1 MEIVNVLMKR
11 RSEFNRLRGFVDS
24 DFKKLVDMSPDQS
37 TSEQPI
43 HKDQSVQAGQEM
55 SEHEARQVTVKLNR
69 TGFDASLWL
78 SQSAYPR
85 KSCQN
90 SGFQKPFI
98 GLLYSLVP
106 EKDILKRQFPN
117 KRPDFDSYYFKTIFS

>member
-55 SEHEARQVTVKLNR
+55 SEHEARQVTVTEQNWVWCIM
-69 TGFDASLWL
+69 T
-78 SQSAYPR
+78 QSAYPR